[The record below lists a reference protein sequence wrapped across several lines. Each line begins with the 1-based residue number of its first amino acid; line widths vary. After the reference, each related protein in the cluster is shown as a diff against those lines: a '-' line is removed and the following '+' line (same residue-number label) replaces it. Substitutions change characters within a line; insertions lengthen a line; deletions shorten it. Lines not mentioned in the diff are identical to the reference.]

1 MEELLKGLIGKKL
14 DINAGAGS
22 LFNGEL
28 KSVENGIAVIL
39 NDDDQTLYVSI
50 SGIRAVAESN
60 ASHSR
65 PGFIV

>member
-22 LFNGEL
+22 MFNGEL
-28 KSVENGIAVIL
+28 KSVENGIAVLL
-39 NDDDQTLYVSI
+39 NDDDQTLYMSI
-50 SGIRAVAESN
+50 SHIRAVTESN
-60 ASHSR
+60 SSQSR

>member
-22 LFNGEL
+22 IFNGEL
-28 KSVENGIAVIL
+28 KSVENGIAVVL

-50 SGIRAVAESN
+50 LSIRAVAES
-60 ASHSR
+60 SSSQSR
-65 PGFIV
+65 PGFIG